1 MSVHY
6 TGPLFQSAKQ
16 IRYTSPVY
24 LRDILFRYTDLL
36 YGSVIP
42 ASIPFR
48 YTVPL
53 FIIMNVFP
61 VLSMII

>member
-42 ASIPFR
+42 ASIPFTDPT
-48 YTVPL
+48 YEKLDQMSP
-53 FIIMNVFP
+53 
-61 VLSMII
+61 